1 MKATEHN
8 GHHRSALHNQNATA
22 RHDALASQIDSP
34 SAMEGLSEK
43 YSTAPEPS
51 LNPEERRARIEAL
64 LPVSLKCLA
73 AVSKLDEG
81 LLVALLQEASICTFK
96 QKEVVLEPG
105 ENDDRIHMVVD
116 GVVTLHTYTEN
127 GRQIINDYLG
137 RGYFFG
143 ETALTDPEGS
153 DFWANSKGGCAV
165 ASISRERFM
174 EVGMAHPALLRTL
187 TNQLI
192 QRLHS
197 ADHKACDLAFLDFS
211 GRVANALQ
219 QLAKGSCAI
228 THPDGMQIRM
238 TRQEIGLIVGCS
250 REMVGRAI
258 KVLAHQGDI
267 N

>member
-1 MKATEHN
+1 M
-8 GHHRSALHNQNATA
+8 
-22 RHDALASQIDSP
+22 P
-34 SAMEGLSEK
+34 EK

-64 LPVSLKCLA
+64 LPVPLKCLA

-96 QKEVVLEPG
+96 QKAVVLQPG
-105 ENDDRIHMVVD
+105 QNDDRIHVVID
-116 GVVTLHTYTEN
+116 GVVTLHTYTKN

-153 DFWANSKGGCAV
+153 DFWANSKGGSAV

-174 EVGMAHPALLRTL
+174 EVGMAHPALLRIPTSH
-187 TNQLI
+187 LI
-192 QRLHS
+192 QHIYS
-197 ADHKACDLAFLDFS
+197 ADHKACDLAFLQFS

-219 QLAKGSCAI
+219 QLANGSCAI
-228 THPDGMQIRM
+228 THLGGMQIRL
-238 TRQEIGLIVGCS
+238 TRQEIDLIVGYS
-250 REMVGRAI
+250 REIVGCPI
-258 KVLAHQGDI
+258 KVLAY
-267 N
+267 